1 MFLKHLKHI
10 LFTSIFL
17 LGIVG
22 LNTSFARTSQET
34 SLIYKKLVSQNTV
47 VLAGEHQ
54 LDDVLYVLPAQT
66 ESAIFTQLRLID
78 EFQISDKLLPELHAL
93 KTLFTSISNVSNVSQ
108 RGQQQPTISYLSSDK
123 YLYIRTFRI

>member
-1 MFLKHLKHI
+1 M
-10 LFTSIFL
+10 
-17 LGIVG
+17 
-22 LNTSFARTSQET
+22 
-34 SLIYKKLVSQNTV
+34 
-47 VLAGEHQ
+47 
-54 LDDVLYVLPAQT
+54 LYVLPAQT